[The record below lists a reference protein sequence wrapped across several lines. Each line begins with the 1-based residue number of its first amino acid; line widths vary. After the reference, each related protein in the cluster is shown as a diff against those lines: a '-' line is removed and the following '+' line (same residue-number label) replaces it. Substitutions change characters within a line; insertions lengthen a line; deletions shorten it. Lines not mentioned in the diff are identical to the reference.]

1 MQPFSCYFT
10 IHNGA
15 TASFKRLVVTNKGG
29 KAEITE
35 FYGKRF
41 AVAHDDILKLYIAV
55 DNTTT
60 MKKLSLC

>member
-10 IHNGA
+10 IHNGT

-35 FYGKRF
+35 LYGKRF
-41 AVAHDDILKLYIAV
+41 AVAHDDILKLNITV
-55 DNTTT
+55 DNATF